1 MLHDAKSFRHTRR
14 NNRTSDHRAVG
25 VPALNPVVI
34 RDAGVGRIDI
44 THPNDRT
51 AAGKREHAFVV
62 VVGGVDTPL
71 LVGRHEVQN
80 DGLVAV
86 VCDIAIT
93 GERSLVSR
101 GSVLSELLTECS
113 HPSVVLVEL
122 LAAGNRA
129 PRQKQ
134 VLILPESDIRD
145 FIVFRTGPVRSTE
158 GLSRAM
164 CQIIEG
170 DLVGNVSFGE
180 EAGIYAALV
189 FHKRPASEGQS
200 TVGFGRD
207 AKDEVGGVDIRFH
220 LRTAFGYTFLHRAV

>member
-1 MLHDAKSFRHTRR
+1 MS
-14 NNRTSDHRAVG
+14 
-25 VPALNPVVI
+25 
-34 RDAGVGRIDI
+34 
-44 THPNDRT
+44 
-51 AAGKREHAFVV
+51 
-62 VVGGVDTPL
+62 
-71 LVGRHEVQN
+71 RHEVKN

-86 VCDIAIT
+86 VGDVTVT
-93 GERSLVSR
+93 GERPLISR
-101 GSVLSELLTECS
+101 RSVLSKLLTEGS

-134 VLILPESDIRD
+134 ILVLPEGYIRD

-207 AKDEVGGVDIRFH
+207 AKDEVGSIDVRFH
-220 LRTAFGYTFLHRAV
+220 LRTALGHAFLHRAV